1 MRVTIRCPYCNE
13 EIPSSSSMC
22 PYCGELLDQRAETVR
37 DTDAQMAPSDALHN
51 LSNSEPNINKTET
64 ESSGSGN
71 AAASPEA
78 NGERPK
84 GDRGMM
90 IALAVA
96 ILVAI
101 GVSAVLI
108 ISYSEP
114 KGSAQSDNISAL
126 SSSGRSDYS
135 SEPKSSGSR
144 AKASEPSSTPVSSAA
159 TFYCSNAKSEVT
171 FDYGYVPYTDGDYV
185 ILSGDSGALGRYSGY
200 NVLSYKKSSGTYNYV
215 CFGAQVIVFAP
226 MVISI
231 CRNIVKEGD
240 CEADTEWED
249 AYEYYSGTVNRELR
263 PTVYHGSIS
272 AYKITMELAFDP
284 EVSKVIGTYYYN
296 RNGSGNRMIVYG
308 DVSNDGTLV
317 LKAYD
322 TKFYDKP
329 SETLVLTARGD
340 GFAGYWERP
349 NRNRLD
355 VNLSR

>member
-1 MRVTIRCPYCNE
+1 
-13 EIPSSSSMC
+13 MC
-22 PYCGELLDQRAETVR
+22 PYCGEPLDQLSETMHKTRAVSSSV
-37 DTDAQMAPSDALHN
+37 DAAHN
-51 LSNSEPNINKTET
+51 LSKYNSEPNINKTET

-96 ILVAI
+96 ILVAV

-108 ISYSEP
+108 ISYSGA
-114 KGSAQSDNISAL
+114 KGEAQSENVSAL
-126 SSSGRSDYS
+126 SSYGMSGASAG
-135 SEPKSSGSR
+135 SESGASR
-144 AKASEPSSTPVSSAA
+144 TQSEPSAAPVSSSA
-159 TFYCSNAKSEVT
+159 TFYCANSKEEVV
-171 FDYGYVPYTDGDYV
+171 FDYGYTPYAYGDYV

-231 CRNIVKEGD
+231 CRKIVKEGD

-263 PTVYHGSIS
+263 PTVYRGSIS
-272 AYKITMELAFDP
+272 KYRITMELAFDP
-284 EVSKVIGTYYYN
+284 IVSKVIGTYYYN

-308 DVSNDGTLV
+308 DVPNDGTLV

-329 SETLVLTARGD
+329 SETLVLTASGD